1 MNNISFQNK
10 RRDIVV
16 ERQFEQLSSLFS
28 SSIYQVIN
36 TNRIKYSTMI
46 IFISM
51 LFLFIGIAFI
61 DSIVFKIGIF
71 FVFSLIAAPITA
83 LIISIDKNIFTI
95 KNLSKNEH
103 INKIK
108 SSKEFY
114 EKLDPFEDDDVKM
127 LVKKEDFQL
136 LKFMDNY
143 VEEKFLEINDSI
155 ENVFSE
161 LISSLRKASKINNS
175 EFYEDDSKKK
185 VQELETLINEYEDNI
200 DIFNHCKM
208 SIAMIYIIENL
219 SNMNIEEFQEKVN
232 SIEGENSLNEM
243 KRTGFVIGDTMVL
256 SEDIQSM
263 INDKEVV
270 SFMMEI
276 YNEDFSR

>member
-219 SNMNIEEFQEKVN
+219 SNMNIEEFQEKIN